1 MSIKKSFRN
10 YFTFERHFIIINS
23 IGNFTDSVNL
33 QAKVVQ
39 NFCETVKNNCCGYWD
54 KCDTTL

>member
-39 NFCETVKNNCCGYWD
+39 NFCETVKNNYCGYWD
-54 KCDTTL
+54 